1 MQGLCILLSNKSA
14 LSHGKWTQFGNLNWY
29 GSPHFDGI
37 SFYLAVMCHTT
48 CFLLFI
54 IIISSSIIIISKCII
69 MVCLYLWGVTVSI
82 SYLTFSKACSLFI
95 TCLLYSPCFLYFF
108 VSVNILHW
116 VSLFFLCLGLILH
129 LLSFYYLSFG
139 DKFVCLLQDSPA
151 SILTSAKKKIS
162 NIGIFL
168 KVGWSLLSFLLK
180 TYNVTLLFPRF

>member
-14 LSHGKWTQFGNLNWY
+14 PSRGKWTQFGNFNWY

-82 SYLTFSKACSLFI
+82 SYLTFSKACSLVI
-95 TCLLYSPCFLYFF
+95 TCLLYSPHFLYFF

-116 VSLFFLCLGLILH
+116 VSLFFLVSGTNIAFVF
-129 LLSFYYLSFG
+129 FYYLSFG

-180 TYNVTLLFPRF
+180 TYSVTLLFPRF